1 MSRSS
6 TTSTTST
13 VARSEKPGLRT
24 PMTGY
29 MGHVPG
35 MVALNLH
42 GGVWRDLILQDPLLN
57 KPGLRPMSAR
67 SGSQTARASAPQRP
81 MSAQSPKSL
90 ASESRRLSAEVAGL
104 QWENVRTLGRVDS
117 EGSQKENNFMPRM
130 DVNWCPPV
138 VGYGGHVP
146 GYASGNLHGAPWKD
160 LLSPTRSTGTASRGF
175 PPNSSKVPDTRT
187 NPSSPPHPR
196 SRPVS
201 AHTASP
207 FRAKLP
213 NNIAGYLLKHSTCST
228 PRV

>member
-1 MSRSS
+1 MKQNNLKKSTGDFVSSIITTQNVFKSQRQGVSTEVESTSEASQNSSVWTALLHKGYTSTHLIGQDNHWRVNGKQRCLIAMSRSS

-57 KPGLRPMSAR
+57 KPGTRKTLLYSMTVLVNVKNSDVFTLCWLWRKQCHVGLRPMSAR

-104 QWENVRTLGRVDS
+104 QVS
-117 EGSQKENNFMPRM
+117 CM
-130 DVNWCPPV
+130 C
-138 VGYGGHVP
+138 HV
-146 GYASGNLHGAPWKD
+146 
-160 LLSPTRSTGTASRGF
+160 LSA
-175 PPNSSKVPDTRT
+175 
-187 NPSSPPHPR
+187 
-196 SRPVS
+196 
-201 AHTASP
+201 
-207 FRAKLP
+207 
-213 NNIAGYLLKHSTCST
+213 
-228 PRV
+228 